1 MSTFN
6 FLFHAAQPLFDC
18 YVIYCYDIYV
28 DTKD

>member
-18 YVIYCYDIYV
+18 YVYTCYV
-28 DTKD
+28 DTKN